1 MALTN
6 AQRQRA
12 TRQEALREQLKGK
25 QLLTQYIGTL
35 EKISE
40 LDEGEDLFDKTL
52 AKLKTVN
59 EQRLKLINKCLP
71 DEKDINISGEL
82 EHSGGMT
89 ITWQQ

>member
-35 EKISE
+35 EKINE

-52 AKLKTVN
+52 SKLKTVN

>member
-12 TRQEALREQLKGK
+12 TRQEALREQLKASG
-25 QLLTQYIGTL
+25 LLTQYLENIG
-35 EKISE
+35 KIGK
-40 LDEGEDLFDKTL
+40 LDESDEVFKNKLD
-52 AKLKTVN
+52 KLKVSN
-59 EQRLKLINKCLP
+59 DNLARLINKCLP